1 MTINTGS
8 SKSTSPEPP
17 VNGNPARISPD
28 ALETTAT
35 TPNALEA
42 KDATTESAPEEV
54 TAPRPFADFD
64 ALAPIAELI
73 HSLTDYEKQRV
84 DPETGQVLTVEHI
97 KVDIPFELRVSE
109 GEGGLVT
116 VEGSAPS
123 QRTATTVVPVFHRM
137 QLRIVEDIN
146 GS

>member
-1 MTINTGS
+1 MTINAGS
-8 SKSTSPEPP
+8 PDPTSSELI
-17 VNGNPARISPD
+17 VEGDIEGFSPD
-28 ALETTAT
+28 AVVA
-35 TPNALEA
+35 N
-42 KDATTESAPEEV
+42 DATAEPAPQEV
-54 TAPRPFADFD
+54 TAPWQFD
-64 ALAPIAELI
+64 DLDPLAPIADLI

-123 QRTATTVVPVFHRM
+123 QRTATSLIPVFHRM
-137 QLRIVEDIN
+137 QLRIVEDGN